1 MVASHRKAI
10 LARTALVGGMV
21 LVLAACGRTDISEY
35 PLDALSPDGPVAQAQ
50 DDLWSIVFP
59 IAVVIFVLVE
69 GAILVAVFK
78 FRDRGDGQLPKQVEG
93 NTRLEILWTIIPA
106 VILAGIAV
114 PTVATIF
121 DLAGEPDPDE
131 RIDVTVV
138 GKQFFWQFEYPDEGF
153 FTANE
158 MVIPTDTPVRLHLDG
173 DPTYERPD
181 GSEFADPDDLVVHS
195 FWVPRLAGKMDYV
208 PGHDRSLTLQA
219 DEPGTYKGN
228 CAEFCGLS
236 HANMRI
242 NVIAKEPAEYEEWV
256 AQMSEPA
263 ESPDGEAAARGEQI
277 VGAEGANCVQCH
289 AIRGH
294 PDNQGARIG
303 PDLTHFNAREE
314 FAGAIFD
321 VDDDEQLRQWIR
333 NPPEEKPGAQMNPF
347 GPQAIS
353 DDELDDVIEYLRT
366 LD

>member
-1 MVASHRKAI
+1 MVASHRKAV
-10 LARTALVGGMV
+10 LARTALVAGMV
-21 LVLAACGRTDISEY
+21 LVLAACGRTEISEY

-50 DDLWSIVFP
+50 DDLWQIVFP

-69 GAILVAVFK
+69 GMILFAVFK
-78 FRDRGDGQLPKQVEG
+78 FRDRGDGQPPKQVEG

-114 PTVATIF
+114 PTISTIF
-121 DLAGEPDPDE
+121 DLAGEPDPNE

-158 MVIPTDTPVRLHLDG
+158 MVIPTDTPVQLHLDG
-173 DPTYERPD
+173 DPTYQRPD
-181 GSEFADPDDLVVHS
+181 GSEFEDPANLVVHS
-195 FWVPRLAGKMDYV
+195 FWVPRLAGKQDFV
-208 PGHDRSLTLQA
+208 PGHDRTLTLQA
-219 DEPGTYKGN
+219 NKPGTYKGN

-242 NVIAKEPAEYEEWV
+242 NVIAKKPAEYQKWV
-256 AQMSEPA
+256 DRMSTPA
-263 ESPDGEAAARGEQI
+263 ESPSEGAAARGEQM

-294 PDNQGARIG
+294 PDNQGARVG
-303 PDLTHFNAREE
+303 PDLTHFNSREE

-321 VDDDEQLRQWIR
+321 VDNDQQLRQWIR

-347 GPQAIS
+347 PPEAIS
-353 DDELDDVIEYLRT
+353 DDELDDVIAYLRT